1 MWLKLVKL
9 VKLVDSFK
17 FKYKLICWVKHG
29 EAGF

>member
-9 VKLVDSFK
+9 VNSFK
-17 FKYKLICWVKHG
+17 FKYKLIGWVKHG